1 VTGFHLEV
9 KPSKPAGHQF
19 DLFQGGLKDPNR
31 FFQTLARL
39 AALVGNEK
47 VGIPQRVD
55 THRPDSLQMLMPE
68 LGCSPKNVSTSN
80 RPKTGP
86 GLRRYRP
93 GKAAG
98 VELNNG
104 KPVLL
109 QSDLISGR
117 ILEARGPWKL
127 SGNWWDRTRWET
139 KEWDVALDNG
149 GLYRIAQK
157 APNWCAPQGKTT
169 HHHDDHS
176 CSLAFQEKW
185 EVVGVYD

>member
-1 VTGFHLEV
+1 VTGFHLAV
-9 KPSKPAGHQF
+9 MPSKPAGYQF

-47 VGIPQRVD
+47 VGIPQRID
-55 THRPDSLQMLMPE
+55 THQPDSLQMLMPE
-68 LGCSPKNVSTSN
+68 LGWSRKSIQKSA

-93 GKAAG
+93 GIAAR
-98 VELNNG
+98 VELNDG
-104 KPVLL
+104 KPVLM
-109 QSDLISGR
+109 QSNLISGR
-117 ILEARGPWKL
+117 VLEVRGPWKL

-139 KEWDVALDNG
+139 KEWDIELDNG

-157 APNWCAPQGKTT
+157 AMNT
-169 HHHDDHS
+169 
-176 CSLAFQEKW
+176 LEEW